1 MKRKTFNILLL
12 LGCLIPTCLFIIL
25 MGYLMEYSQH
35 ELGMRKDL
43 SIIIYWLLS
52 SIGVYLGQTIY
63 NKKRRW

>member
-1 MKRKTFNILLL
+1 MKRKTFNILL